1 LFSREVQ
8 RVTGRRRP
16 TLVVLGEGGHTTEML
31 ALVDDLAPDHELH
44 YVVIDED
51 QHSAERIR
59 RPGAIHRL
67 PRPRAKDAGLL
78 AAVAGTIRAQV
89 RALGLALRTRPGA
102 VHTTGPAIG
111 VPVAMAA
118 RLLGAEVVF
127 VETISRVTALSGTGR
142 IMRHVADL
150 YIVQWPQ
157 LAAEVPGSV
166 YAGRLL

>member
-1 LFSREVQ
+1 
-8 RVTGRRRP
+8 VTDRSVIAPRRP

-31 ALVDDLAPDHELH
+31 ALVDGLGPDHDLH

-51 QHSAERIR
+51 QLSAERIR
-59 RPGAIHRL
+59 RPGRVHRL

-78 AAVAGTIRAQV
+78 TAVAGTIRAQV
-89 RALGLALRTRPGA
+89 QALVLASQVRPA
-102 VHTTGPAIG
+102 AILTTGPAIG
-111 VPVAMAA
+111 VPVAIAA

-150 YIVQWPQ
+150 YVVQWRQ
-157 LAAEVPGSV
+157 LATETPGAV